1 MTTMPAYN
9 RITTRRG
16 RNRFHPDFTSRVL
29 TVLPDF
35 PFPATTGLH
44 LRMAGNLQLVRRL
57 GCFSSVLYFSTEA
70 STEERISVA
79 NDITFLAEVCD
90 EIRHAGQRIPH
101 DEFSPVVLLAH
112 KADFLLRGALGMTGR
127 RYPFSMSYDCMDA
140 EELIAAEA
148 EWVEADFVILP
159 SIFMHYAIRLR
170 ALGFGVILDAPDVL
184 THLTA
189 SFLRHF
195 TGRGGKLGLWANH
208 VACRTQQRVAL
219 PRCTELWATSPAEA
233 EQFREIAPGTPTV
246 VVPNCFDEEK
256 MRPAT
261 QCNEPVI
268 GFIGTYSYAPNLQAA
283 ELLAERVFPQVLDR
297 CPAAV
302 LKIAGQDMPL
312 NTFARLKRMKNV
324 EVLGKVEDSGRFMA
338 ECSVLALPVFVRGG
352 VPLKL
357 VEAMARGKAI
367 VATPELAQNLAII
380 DGEDLLIRA
389 GANLFS
395 AALARLLC
403 DSRLRQR
410 LGVNARATFLRE
422 FSRARAESNL
432 RRDSVLAGARE
443 ATLLN
448 PNRSYSA

>member
-1 MTTMPAYN
+1 
-9 RITTRRG
+9 
-16 RNRFHPDFTSRVL
+16 
-29 TVLPDF
+29 VLPDF

-44 LRMAGNLQLVRRL
+44 LRMTGNLQLVRRL

-70 STEERISVA
+70 STEERRSVA
-79 NDITFLAEVCD
+79 NNTTVLAEFCD
-90 EIRHAGQRIPH
+90 EIRHAGQRIPR
-101 DEFSPVVLLAH
+101 EKFSTAALLGY
-112 KADFLLRGALGMTGR
+112 KADFLLRGMLGMVSR
-127 RYPFSMSYDCMDA
+127 RYPFSMSYDCMEA

-159 SIFMHYAIRLR
+159 SVFMHYAIRLR

-184 THLTA
+184 TQLTA
-189 SFLRHF
+189 SFLKNF

-208 VACRTQQRVAL
+208 VACNTQQRVSI
-219 PRCTELWATSPAEA
+219 PRCTELWATSSAEA
-233 EQFREIAPGTPTV
+233 AQFRQIAPGTPTV
-246 VVPNCFDEEK
+246 VVPNCFNEEQI
-256 MRPAT
+256 RPAT

-283 ELLAERVFPQVLDR
+283 QFLAERVFPQVLDK

-302 LKIAGQDMPL
+302 LKIAGPDIPL
-312 NTFARLKRMKNV
+312 DTFARLQRMKNV

-338 ECSVLALPVFVRGG
+338 ECSVLALPLFVRGG

-357 VEAMARGKAI
+357 VEAMARGKAV
-367 VATPELAQNLAII
+367 VATPELAQNLAVT

-389 GANLFS
+389 GANVFS
-395 AALARLLC
+395 EAIVRLLR
-403 DSRLRQR
+403 DGRLRQR

-422 FSRARAESNL
+422 FSLSRAESNL
-432 RRDSVLAGARE
+432 RRDSVLAGSLE

-448 PNRSYSA
+448 PKMSYSA